1 MKLIT
6 LAKRLDFTT
15 ETEYFDYCRD
25 SYINGNF
32 SQCKD
37 LFKAMTKADK
47 KACLNYLKPEFAYQY
62 RSDLEVYEFYFN
74 LI

>member
-15 ETEYFDYCRD
+15 EDQYFDYCRD

-32 SQCKD
+32 SQCKE
-37 LFKAMTKADK
+37 LFKAMTKADR
-47 KACLNYLKPEFAYQY
+47 KALISYLQTTDENSIDFECYLY
-62 RSDLEVYEFYFN
+62 YFN
-74 LI
+74 LL

>member
-15 ETEYFDYCRD
+15 ETDYFDYCIN
-25 SYINGNF
+25 SWFNGNF

-37 LFKAMTKADK
+37 LFAAMSKADK
-47 KACLNYLKPEFAYQY
+47 KGLINYIKGCYDYTHDVEK
-62 RSDLEVYEFYFN
+62 FYFN
-74 LI
+74 LF